1 MGQGIEVI
9 VAQLCFFSDSD
20 SDSLFS
26 NPKYIHNLLYIYINI
41 CINTGYNYFM
51 YILWLPRGHIALGC
65 LPVTPLMLLFK
76 IVLHC
81 VMYFRDNLIFLSC
94 ESPPISDHIT
104 FSPFC
109 I

>member
-1 MGQGIEVI
+1 MIHTCGTSMTNFIFVHALPKENVDWLPWCEWVI
-9 VAQLCFFSDSD
+9 FISDSD

-65 LPVTPLMLLFK
+65 LPVTPQ
-76 IVLHC
+76 
-81 VMYFRDNLIFLSC
+81 
-94 ESPPISDHIT
+94 
-104 FSPFC
+104 
-109 I
+109 